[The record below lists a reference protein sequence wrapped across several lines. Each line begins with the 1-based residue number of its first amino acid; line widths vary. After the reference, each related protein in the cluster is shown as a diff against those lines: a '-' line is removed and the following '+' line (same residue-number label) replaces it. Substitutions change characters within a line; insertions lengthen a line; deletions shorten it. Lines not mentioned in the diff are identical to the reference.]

1 MIALTGKG
9 QGACHRASPRG
20 PALLAALCLSLS
32 SAPAAVLAQLPTVAA
47 SSIAGAQIDCVL
59 AGATLN
65 FGNLDP
71 RTRATYPGV
80 GEINVICTNRSRV
93 VRSAMLTLAFPTMGA
108 QESRLQGRQDALAVS
123 FFRDALFTERWGDD
137 RNGATALRIAVEIM
151 PGEQRRLR
159 VPVHARLQSPH
170 ESTAGVYNTQ
180 VPIVLAVQ

>member
-1 MIALTGKG
+1 MIELTGKR
-9 QGACHRASPRG
+9 QCACHRASPLG

-32 SAPAAVLAQLPTVAA
+32 SAPATVLAQLPTVDA

-71 RTRATYPGV
+71 RTRTTYPGV
-80 GEINVICTNRSRV
+80 GEITVVCTNHSRV

-108 QESRLQGRQDALAVS
+108 QEARLQGRQEALAVS
-123 FFRDALFTERWGDD
+123 FYRDAHFTERWGDD
-137 RNGATALRIAVEIM
+137 RNGATALHITVEIM

-159 VPVHARLQSPH
+159 IPVHAQLQSPH
-170 ESTAGVYNTQ
+170 GSTAGVYNTQ